1 MTSNHAPMEKF
12 MEPKFTKGLYT
23 ACFQSYYGEVTG
35 FHITAQP
42 HGGTRPLVR
51 IDDAWDKGARTFAD
65 GELEAN
71 GYLFAAAAM
80 QEEALTRIYSA
91 TQSVLNGE
99 ENVIEAMQ
107 DIQKMVLA
115 GLLNHPM
122 DWPFKRADLALVRT
136 GTTPGKAA

>member
-1 MTSNHAPMEKF
+1 
-12 MEPKFTKGLYT
+12 
-23 ACFQSYYGEVTG
+23 
-35 FHITAQP
+35 
-42 HGGTRPLVR
+42 VR

-65 GELEAN
+65 GELETN

-80 QEEALTRIYSA
+80 QEEALTRTYSA
-91 TQSVLNGE
+91 AQSVLNGE
-99 ENVIEAMQ
+99 ENIIEAMQ